1 MINSC
6 IKGAE
11 VGFGFSSLVEGG
23 VILAT
28 GSVPPA
34 GVAVGGLIAGAFIGC
49 IAFSYFNKPIQPIF
63 STGVA
68 ELINEDEAQ
77 FTDVIREFSDLYDT
91 LLNTTNN
98 FNVDVTPGLK
108 YDLLWI
114 LTLDYDDYYTY
125 ISSVQNYQN
134 YIINNITNSLNPY
147 IQNIIYS
154 AQAYGQT
161 LGQVNTIS
169 GQTGS
174 IQYNTNISNVQPIV
188 IYPMGKFGNLEYIP
202 FPVGFGVSYQ
212 AFGKTNNLVV
222 LFADPTQSYVA
233 YNPNTNNYTTI
244 TFNNVVVEQVPLGLI
259 DILPFV
265 LAEQYASQNGMGI
278 IEINGINAQINSGS
292 VEIDETMEPVSVNS
306 VGNNVAVLISLNT
319 AENPAMYIST
329 PNGFTGSYISFDGV
343 IEYLKFLQNLNLTI
357 YAQDLW
363 DYYHNMGYTQQQLY
377 NLLKSTVFNIYFP
390 QCNPSSVYN
399 QSNLLFTLLND
410 LYQQGVS
417 GNISIFPIFAGGT
430 FSFNGQTINGYVQ
443 FNTSVVLQRGQCTSV
458 GGIVI
463 DTNNNVYYIPP
474 GTPICNAGANT
485 IVFRPDIWKVGN
497 SSTCNFVPIPYS
509 FLNINNAP
517 QNTVGVILDLDNT
530 TNFTSNQSYT
540 EQGWYVNGVL
550 QSSNDTA
557 IGISFTP
564 QNNFEYIPYNQ
575 AYLVINNNGLQT
587 TQNSVQNQVSTN
599 VILWILA
606 LALSMILGA
615 VVYRKTHNRT

>member
-1 MINSC
+1 M
-6 IKGAE
+6 
-11 VGFGFSSLVEGG
+11 
-23 VILAT
+23 
-28 GSVPPA
+28 
-34 GVAVGGLIAGAFIGC
+34 
-49 IAFSYFNKPIQPIF
+49 Q
-63 STGVA
+63 
-68 ELINEDEAQ
+68 
-77 FTDVIREFSDLYDT
+77 
-91 LLNTTNN
+91 
-98 FNVDVTPGLK
+98 
-108 YDLLWI
+108 
-114 LTLDYDDYYTY
+114 
-125 ISSVQNYQN
+125 
-134 YIINNITNSLNPY
+134 
-147 IQNIIYS
+147 YS
-154 AQAYGQT
+154 
-161 LGQVNTIS
+161 
-169 GQTGS
+169 
-174 IQYNTNISNVQPIV
+174 TNISNVQPV
-188 IYPMGKFGNLEYIP
+188 VVYPLGQFGDLVYIP
-202 FPVGFGVSYQ
+202 FPVGFGVQYQ
-212 AFGKTNNLVV
+212 AFGKTNTLVV
-222 LFADPTQSYVA
+222 LFDDPTQTYVL
-233 YNPNTNNYTTI
+233 YNPNTNNYTTV
-244 TFNNVVVEQVPLGLI
+244 TFTNVVVEQVPLGLM

-265 LAEQYASQNGMGI
+265 LAEQYASQNGIGVVQ
-278 IEINGINAQINSGS
+278 INGINASINGGN
-292 VEIDETMEPVSVNS
+292 VEITETMEPVSVNS
-306 VGNNVAVLISLNT
+306 VGNNVAVLINLNT
-319 AENPAMYIST
+319 VENPAMYIST
-329 PNGFTGSYISFDGV
+329 PNGYTGSYINFDGV
-343 IEYLKFLQNLNLTI
+343 VEYLKFLQNLNLTVI
-357 YAQDLW
+357 AQDLW

-377 NLLKSTVFNIYFP
+377 NLLKGTVFNIYFP

-417 GNISIFPIFAGGT
+417 GNISVFPIFAGGT

-485 IVFRPDIWKVGN
+485 IVFRPDIWKVDN

-550 QSSNDTA
+550 QSSNDTTT
-557 IGISFTP
+557 GISFTP

-599 VILWILA
+599 TILWILA
-606 LALSMILGA
+606 LTLLSIILGA